1 MDQANNSP
9 IQLTTSAVEE
19 VKKLLLGA
27 TEAPYLR
34 VGVKGG
40 GCSGVAYMLGF
51 DAMMEDDDFFD
62 IAGIPVIMKKA
73 HGMYLMG
80 MEIDYQQGD
89 EATGFVFRQPGK

>member
-1 MDQANNSP
+1 MDKANNSP
-9 IQLTTSAVEE
+9 IQLTASAVEE
-19 VKKLLLGA
+19 VKKLLQGA

-51 DAMMEDDDFFD
+51 DAIMEDDDIFD

-80 MEIDYQQGD
+80 MEIDFQQGTA
-89 EATGFVFRQPGK
+89 ATGFVFRNPGK

>member
-1 MDQANNSP
+1 MDKANNSP
-9 IQLTTSAVEE
+9 IQLTANAVDQ
-19 VKKLLLGA
+19 VKKLLQGA

-51 DAMMEDDDFFD
+51 DAMMEDDDIFD

-80 MEIDYQQGD
+80 MEIDYQQD
-89 EATGFVFRQPGK
+89 TVATGFVFRNP

>member
-1 MDQANNSP
+1 MDSANRAP
-9 IQLTTSAVEE
+9 IQLTPGAAE
-19 VKKLLLGA
+19 VVKQLLQGN

-51 DAMMEDDDFFD
+51 DARMEDDDLFEVS
-62 IAGIPVIMKKA
+62 GIPVIMKKA

-80 MEIDYQQGD
+80 MEIDYQQGSD
-89 EATGFVFRQPGK
+89 AAGFVFRQPAS

>member
-1 MDQANNSP
+1 MDTANISP
-9 IQLTTSAVEE
+9 IQLTASAVEE
-19 VKKLLLGA
+19 VKRLLQG
-27 TEAPYLR
+27 TVEAPYLR

-51 DAMMEDDDFFD
+51 DTPLEDDNIFD

-80 MEIDYQQGD
+80 MEIDYRH
-89 EATGFVFRQPGK
+89 EEKGFVFQAKS